1 MPALKVKIGGI
12 WVPVSGG
19 STPADASETVKGIAE
34 LATEA
39 EVLAGTDSTR
49 IVTPAGLQAKIAT
62 LGSGGGVTE
71 ETVIALIIALS

>member
-39 EVLAGTDSTR
+39 EVLAGTDATR
-49 IVTPAGLQAKIAT
+49 IVTPATLQAKITT
-62 LGSGGGVTE
+62 LSGGGVTE
-71 ETVIALIIALS
+71 ETVIALIVALS